1 MTFAWAAVASTGR
14 LRLLSSAILLLTM
27 TNRVVAFRPAV
38 SMAKTFTSHSK
49 RRGRNLTVLDVISSV
64 ISTPYQRYPPF
75 LEPHCTSWA
84 ATSARFF
91 MESTRHLL
99 SPRKQETATSILAAN
114 TLVGVTVAVDT
125 LTRTKIHRMKVGD
138 LRDALIQ
145 RGVDDASTRIK
156 NRAQLVTLLLEQ
168 LNPTRTIQ
176 IPHRA
181 ISRPARHSS
190 VPEFPVAQTHVA
202 QTHLPIKA
210 VLEYATEDDLPQP
223 IESPTL
229 PEQENTSTDVHRS
242 TELEL
247 DPTKEYVLR
256 IKGLSDSV
264 SKGTGIGMVL
274 LDKADGA
281 IVWRARKYYPT
292 SRSLYEAEYT
302 ALVVALRCGLKR
314 FGLRNLVV
322 QMEQSVI
329 VNQLDG
335 LYTVEKQSLRHMH
348 TEAVKFK
355 QELAAVGRLEFEHVS
370 RLVNADSAELAL
382 RALETRVSKNMDDMV
397 EADPSTA
404 SEAQSLL
411 TMDPMVESTCTA
423 ATSSGSEPTSAQSPP
438 PVTHVIDPS
447 LTYLLQFDGGA
458 RGNTKGA
465 AGAGMVIYD
474 PAGREVWCGW
484 KFLSAATSNNQAE
497 YQALQLGLECARSLG
512 IEKIRVEGDSELVI
526 KQLTGVYQVK
536 NEALRVLW
544 QQTKE
549 EMREFKS
556 CDLKH
561 IFRENNKRADW
572 LANNGT
578 FCRGHDIISFLLRF
592 CASHLALALVL
603 STHSHGPAIVI
614 WLCGRTAIACY
625 LTNEGATLA
634 PFITF
639 PQYSVDFIN
648 ASAIVNMFSV

>member
-1 MTFAWAAVASTGR
+1 
-14 LRLLSSAILLLTM
+14 
-27 TNRVVAFRPAV
+27 
-38 SMAKTFTSHSK
+38 
-49 RRGRNLTVLDVISSV
+49 
-64 ISTPYQRYPPF
+64 
-75 LEPHCTSWA
+75 
-84 ATSARFF
+84 
-91 MESTRHLL
+91 MESTRHML
-99 SPRKQETATSILAAN
+99 SPRKQET
-114 TLVGVTVAVDT
+114 VTIAVDTDT

-145 RGVDDASTRIK
+145 RGLDDASTRIK
-156 NRAQLVTLLLEQ
+156 NRAQLVTLLLDQ
-168 LNPTRTIQ
+168 LSVHPARTIQ
-176 IPHRA
+176 IPCVPHCS
-181 ISRPARHSS
+181 ISRPGPARHSTIN
-190 VPEFPVAQTHVA
+190 VPESLAD
-202 QTHLPIKA
+202 QTHLPVKA
-210 VLEYATEDDLPQP
+210 VLEYATEDKLPPPQP
-223 IESPTL
+223 MEPPTV
-229 PEQENTSTDVHRS
+229 PNQEDPST
-242 TELEL
+242 EL

-274 LDKADGA
+274 LDKADDA
-281 IVWRARKYYPT
+281 IVWRARMHYPT

-302 ALVVALRCGLKR
+302 ALVVALRCAFRR
-314 FGLRNLVV
+314 FGLRNLMV

-348 TEAVKFK
+348 SEVLNFK
-355 QELAAVGRLEFEHVS
+355 QELATAMGRLEFAHVS

-382 RALETRVSKNMDDMV
+382 RALETRVSKNMDDIM
-397 EADPSTA
+397 ADCTA
-404 SEAQSLL
+404 SDAPSLL
-411 TMDPMVESTCTA
+411 TMDPMAEWTNTA
-423 ATSSGSEPTSAQSPP
+423 AATNSGGSESSAQSPP

-484 KFLSAATSNNQAE
+484 KFLSASTSNNQAE

-549 EMREFKS
+549 DMQEFKS

-561 IFRENNKRADW
+561 IFREHNKRADW

-578 FCRGHDIISFLLRF
+578 FCSGY
-592 CASHLALALVL
+592 V
-603 STHSHGPAIVI
+603 
-614 WLCGRTAIACY
+614 
-625 LTNEGATLA
+625 
-634 PFITF
+634 
-639 PQYSVDFIN
+639 
-648 ASAIVNMFSV
+648 

>member
-1 MTFAWAAVASTGR
+1 MTFAWATGASTGR
-14 LRLLSSAILLLTM
+14 LRLFSTAIVLLITM
-27 TNRVVAFRPAV
+27 TNRAAAFRPAV
-38 SMAKTFTSHSK
+38 SMAKSFTSHSK
-49 RRGRNLTVLDVISSV
+49 RRGRHQTVLSVVSNV
-64 ISTPYQRYPPF
+64 ISTPYQQTPF
-75 LEPHCTSWA
+75 DPHGSSYQSSWA
-84 ATSARFF
+84 AKSARFF

-99 SPRKQETATSILAAN
+99 SPIKQETSILAAN
-114 TLVGVTVAVDT
+114 TLVGVAVDT
-125 LTRTKIHRMKVGD
+125 LTRTKVRRMKVGD

-145 RGVDDASTRIK
+145 RGLGDASTRIK
-156 NRAQLVTLLLEQ
+156 NRAQLVALLLEQ
-168 LNPTRTIQ
+168 LYPARTMQ
-176 IPHRA
+176 IPHGTIPHRTMT
-181 ISRPARHSS
+181 IN
-190 VPEFPVAQTHVA
+190 VPESPVDQTHS
-202 QTHLPIKA
+202 PIKA
-210 VLEYATEDDLPQP
+210 VLEYATEDNLPQP
-223 IESPTL
+223 IEPPAVS
-229 PEQENTSTDVHRS
+229 EQENPSTDVRSS
-242 TELEL
+242 TELQL
-247 DPTKEYVLR
+247 DPTKEYILR

-264 SKGTGIGMVL
+264 SQGTGIGMVL
-274 LDKADGA
+274 LDKADDV
-281 IVWRARKYYPT
+281 IVWRARKHYPT

-302 ALVVALRCGLKR
+302 ALVVALRCGLRR

-335 LYTVEKQSLRHMH
+335 LYTVEKQSLRNMH
-348 TEAVKFK
+348 TEVLQFK
-355 QELAAVGRLEFEHVS
+355 QELGAVGRLEFKHVS

-397 EADPSTA
+397 DRTA
-404 SEAQSLL
+404 SDNAPSLL
-411 TMDPMVESTCTA
+411 TMDPMGESAGTA
-423 ATSSGSEPTSAQSPP
+423 TTNSGSESSSPKSPPSP
-438 PVTHVIDPS
+438 PVTPVIDPS

-549 EMREFKS
+549 EIREFKS

-561 IFRENNKRADW
+561 IFRESNKRADW

-578 FCRGHDIISFLLRF
+578 FCGRHDTRSFLF
-592 CASHLALALVL
+592 
-603 STHSHGPAIVI
+603 
-614 WLCGRTAIACY
+614 
-625 LTNEGATLA
+625 
-634 PFITF
+634 
-639 PQYSVDFIN
+639 
-648 ASAIVNMFSV
+648 